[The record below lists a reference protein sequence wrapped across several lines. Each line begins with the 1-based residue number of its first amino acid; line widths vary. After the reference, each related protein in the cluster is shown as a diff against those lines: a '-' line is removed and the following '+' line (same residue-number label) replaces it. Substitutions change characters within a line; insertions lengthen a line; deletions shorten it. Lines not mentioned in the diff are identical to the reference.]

1 MFKHTFYFLLIL
13 LMGVFNFSAQSQDIH
28 FSQFLA
34 SPLTLSPG
42 ATGHFNG
49 DYRIAANHRT
59 QWRSVTI
66 PYQTF
71 GGSFDMRNSFKVQN
85 LGTGIAIYNDKAGDS
100 EFSTLLVNLS
110 GSYTIP
116 ISNDSLHYLTGGIQ
130 AGISQRSINY
140 NRLNFDNQFNGIRY
154 DPNLGN
160 GESFNREGYVKM
172 NLNTGLAW
180 TFTPKHRTK
189 FMAGL
194 TVFNLTKPKQT
205 FYADPTIKLDRRV
218 ALFGSAQIP
227 VTEKIDILPAIHI
240 MSQGKYKEYIGGSS
254 LRYVL
259 QNEFWKYRAIYAGT
273 FLRAR
278 DAGYIVVGMEYND
291 LNVGVSYDIN
301 TSGLRPAS
309 NGRGGLELSLIYVFR
324 KFEQF
329 KTRHKACPTYI

>member
-1 MFKHTFYFLLIL
+1 MFCVWHNSI
-13 LMGVFNFSAQSQDIH
+13 NAQDIH
-28 FSQFLA
+28 FSQFLS

-71 GGSFDMRNSFKVQN
+71 GGSFDMRNSFNVRN

-100 EFSTLLVNLS
+100 EFSTLMVNLS
-110 GSYTIP
+110 GSYTFS
-116 ISNDSLHYLTGGIQ
+116 ISKDSLHYLTGGIQ
-130 AGISQRSINY
+130 AGVSQRTINY
-140 NRLNFDNQFNGIRY
+140 NKLYFDNQFNGIRY
-154 DPNLGN
+154 DPNLSN
-160 GESFNREGYVKM
+160 GESFVREGYLKM
-172 NLNTGLAW
+172 NLNSGLAW
-180 TFTPKHRTK
+180 TFIPKQRSRI
-189 FMAGL
+189 MVGL
-194 TVFNLTKPKQT
+194 TVFNLSKPKQT
-205 FYADPTIKLDRRV
+205 FYNDPSIKLDRRL

-227 VTEKIDILPAIHI
+227 AAEKIDILPSIHI
-240 MSQGKYKEYIGGSS
+240 MSQGKYKEYIGGSN

-259 QNEFWKYRAIYAGT
+259 QNEFWKYRAIYAGA

-291 LNVGVSYDIN
+291 LNVGISYDIN

-309 NGRGGLELSLIYVFR
+309 NKRGGLELSLIYIFR

-329 KTRHKACPTYI
+329 NTRHKACPTYI

>member
-1 MFKHTFYFLLIL
+1 MFKHQTYLFIILCFLLHYL
-13 LMGVFNFSAQSQDIH
+13 AHAQDIH
-28 FSQFLA
+28 FSQFLS

-100 EFSTLLVNLS
+100 EFSTLMVNLS

-130 AGISQRSINY
+130 AGVSQRSINY
-140 NRLNFDNQFNGIRY
+140 NRLYFDNQFNGIRY
-154 DPNLGN
+154 DSNLST
-160 GESFNREGYVKM
+160 GESFVREGYVKL
-172 NLNTGLAW
+172 NLNSGLAW
-180 TFTPKHRTK
+180 TFTPKQRTRV
-189 FMAGL
+189 MIGL

-205 FYADPTIKLDRRV
+205 FYADPTIKLDRRL
-218 ALFGSAQIP
+218 AIFGSAQIP
-227 VTEKIDILPAIHI
+227 IAEKMDVLPAIHI
-240 MSQGKYKEYIGGSS
+240 MSQGKYKEYIAGSN

-259 QNEFWKYRAIYAGT
+259 QNEFWKYRAIYAGA
-273 FLRAR
+273 FLRAG

-291 LNVGVSYDIN
+291 LNVGISYDIN

-324 KFEQF
+324 KFEEF
-329 KTRHKACPTYI
+329 KTRHKSCPTYI

>member
-1 MFKHTFYFLLIL
+1 MFKHQIFIIIL
-13 LMGVFNFSAQSQDIH
+13 FICFTISKNINAQDIH

-71 GGSFDMRNSFKVQN
+71 GGSFDMRNSFNVQN
-85 LGTGIAIYNDKAGDS
+85 LGSGIAIYNDKAGDS
-100 EFSTLLVNLS
+100 EFSTLMINLS
-110 GSYTIP
+110 SSYTFAIT
-116 ISNDSLHYLTGGIQ
+116 NDSLHFLTAGIQ
-130 AGISQRSINY
+130 AGISQRTINY
-140 NRLNFDNQFNGIRY
+140 NRLYFDNQFNGIKY
-154 DPNLGN
+154 DPNLSN
-160 GESFNREGYVKM
+160 GESFARDGYVKM
-172 NLNTGLAW
+172 NLNSGIAW
-180 TFTPKHRTK
+180 TFVPKQRTK
-189 FMAGL
+189 IMIGL

-205 FYADPTIKLDRRV
+205 FYTDPSIKLDRRL

-227 VTEKIDILPAIHI
+227 IAEKIDILPALQI
-240 MSQGKYKEYIGGSS
+240 MSQGKYKEYIAGSNV
-254 LRYVL
+254 RYVL
-259 QNEFWKYRAIYAGT
+259 QNEFWKYRAIYGGA

-278 DAGYIVVGMEYND
+278 DAGYIIVGMEYND
-291 LNVGVSYDIN
+291 LNVGISYDIN
-301 TSGLRPAS
+301 TSGLKRAS
-309 NGRGGLELSLIYVFR
+309 NGRGGLELSLIYIFR

>member
-1 MFKHTFYFLLIL
+1 MFKHTLYILLIL
-13 LMGVFNFSAQSQDIH
+13 LMSAIHFSALSQDIH

-71 GGSFDMRNSFKVQN
+71 GGSFDMRSAFNVQN
-85 LGTGIAIYNDKAGDS
+85 LGTGVAIYNDKAGDS
-100 EFSTLLVNLS
+100 EFSTLMANLS
-110 GSYTIP
+110 ASYTIP
-116 ISNDSLHYLTGGIQ
+116 ITNDSLHYLTAGFQ
-130 AGISQRSINY
+130 AGVSQRSINY
-140 NRLNFDNQFNGIRY
+140 NRLYFDNQYNGIRY
-154 DPNLGN
+154 DPNLAN

-172 NLNTGLAW
+172 NLNSGLAW
-180 TFTPKHRTK
+180 TFTPKHRTRI
-189 FMAGL
+189 MLGL
-194 TVFNLTKPKQT
+194 TIFNLTKPKQT
-205 FYADPTIKLDRRV
+205 FFNDPSIKLDRRV

-227 VTEKIDILPAIHI
+227 IAEKIDVLPAIHV
-240 MSQGKYKEYIGGSS
+240 MSQGKYKEYIAGSN

-259 QNEFWKYRAIYAGT
+259 QNEFWKYRAIYAGA

-309 NGRGGLELSLIYVFR
+309 NGRGGLELSLIYIFR

>member
-1 MFKHTFYFLLIL
+1 MFCVLHNSL
-13 LMGVFNFSAQSQDIH
+13 NAQDIH
-28 FSQFLA
+28 FSQFLS

-71 GGSFDMRNSFKVQN
+71 GGSFDMRNSFNIRN
-85 LGTGIAIYNDKAGDS
+85 LGTGIAIYSDKAGDS
-100 EFSTLLVNLS
+100 EFSTLMINLS
-110 GSYTIP
+110 ASYTIS

-130 AGISQRSINY
+130 SGISQRSINY
-140 NRLNFDNQFNGIRY
+140 DRLYFDNQFNGIRY
-154 DPNLGN
+154 DSNLSN
-160 GESFNREGYVKM
+160 GESFGRNGYLKM
-172 NLNTGLAW
+172 NLNSGLAW
-180 TFTPKHRTK
+180 TFIPKQRTRI
-189 FMAGL
+189 MVGL

-205 FYADPTIKLDRRV
+205 FYNDPSIKLDRRLT
-218 ALFGSAQIP
+218 LFGSGQIP
-227 VTEKIDILPAIHI
+227 VNEKMDVLPAIHI
-240 MSQGKYKEYIGGSS
+240 MSQGKYKEYIAGSN

-259 QNEFWKYRAIYAGT
+259 QNEFWKYRAVYTGA

-278 DAGYIVVGMEYND
+278 DAGYVVVGMEYND

-309 NGRGGLELSLIYVFR
+309 NSRGGLELSLIYVFR
-324 KFEQF
+324 KFEEF
-329 KTRHKACPTYI
+329 KTRHKTCPTYI